1 MGRGN
6 QTGKELS
13 LGRQKKKKKE
23 DGKRNILAVLEAVR
37 LAFALLNPGS
47 SMLDLGDQVLEPS
60 KRLYY
65 EFSGCAAPSL
75 CWPGASQ
82 CWQLPGLESRRP
94 TLINCLHNVSM

>member
-13 LGRQKKKKKE
+13 LGRQKKKKE
-23 DGKRNILAVLEAVR
+23 DGKRNILVVLEAVR

-65 EFSGCAAPSL
+65 EFSGVQLHLCAGQGPLSAGSYL
-75 CWPGASQ
+75 
-82 CWQLPGLESRRP
+82 
-94 TLINCLHNVSM
+94 V

>member
-1 MGRGN
+1 MLWGREN

-13 LGRQKKKKKE
+13 LGREKIE
-23 DGKRNILAVLEAVR
+23 GGKRNILAVMETVR
-37 LAFALLNPGS
+37 LTFALLNPGS

-65 EFSGCAAPSL
+65 EVSGCAAPSL
-75 CWPGASQ
+75 CWPGASE

-94 TLINCLHNVSM
+94 TLINGFYNVSR